1 MTTEIKD
8 EILSF
13 DTMEIMKMIPHRYP
27 FLLVDRITECVPGKY
42 AKGYKNLTMN
52 EQFFQGHFPGNPIMP
67 GVLQLEALAQCS
79 APILM
84 CMPEYE
90 GKLTLYA
97 GIDNVRF
104 KNIVRP
110 GDKFE
115 MEIELTKLKGP
126 IGKSHGIG
134 RVDGKICVECDMTV
148 AMK

>member
-1 MTTEIKD
+1 MSEEVKD
-8 EILSF
+8 ILSF
-13 DTMEIMKMIPHRYP
+13 DTLDIMKFIPHRYP

-67 GVLQLEALAQCS
+67 GVLQLEAIAQCS

-84 CMPEYE
+84 TMPEFE

-97 GIDNVRF
+97 GIDSARF

-115 MEIELTKLKGP
+115 MEVELVKVKGP
-126 IGKSHGIG
+126 ICKAHGVGK
-134 RVDGKICVECDMTV
+134 VDDKICVEADMTF
-148 AMK
+148 ALK